1 MNKHIELVKK
11 WLDKP
16 ESVSLEELEANR
28 EAASDAYWATAKATI
43 YGSDWPVEA
52 VVYWAAKAAKATA
65 KAAKATAKAA
75 AEAAYKAAA
84 EAAYWA
90 TFEAAKA
97 AYWRNQAITYIK
109 QYEEL
114 TKWNYIIEGKDDE

>member
-52 VVYWAAKAAKATA
+52 VYEATWAAVEAVLSTYRATA
-65 KAAKATAKAA
+65 KAAEA
-75 AEAAYKAAA
+75 AEDAT
-84 EAAYWA
+84 YWDA
-90 TFEAAKA
+90 MAI
-97 AYWRNQAITYIK
+97 YWRNQAIKYVK

-114 TKWNYIIEGKDDE
+114 TQ